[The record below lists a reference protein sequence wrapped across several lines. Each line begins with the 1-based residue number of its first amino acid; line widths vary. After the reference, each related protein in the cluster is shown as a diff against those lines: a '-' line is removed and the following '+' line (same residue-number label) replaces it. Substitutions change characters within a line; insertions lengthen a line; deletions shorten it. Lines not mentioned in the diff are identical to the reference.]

1 MYYTP
6 YSSFMQGM
14 NYGQQP
20 PSLQPP
26 QIPAQ
31 TQPQPSEVRRTNA
44 EFIPVSSVQQVREH
58 IVQPGQTLYFMNNN
72 VTEFYVKTAD
82 NFGTTQ
88 LKAFSFA
95 EINPD
100 APAIAAQLTEDAVTR
115 GEFDALRERL
125 DAFERKLA
133 PAYTRKEK
141 HDEPV
146 NENK

>member
-1 MYYTP
+1 MYYSP

-20 PSLQPP
+20 PAFQPP
-26 QIPAQ
+26 QVPAS
-31 TQPQPSEVRRTNA
+31 PQPSEVRRTNA
-44 EFIPVSSVQQVREH
+44 EFIPVSSIQQVREH

-100 APAIAAQLTEDAVTR
+100 APAIAAQPTEDIVTR
-115 GEFDALRERL
+115 GEFDALRDRL

-133 PAYTRKEK
+133 PAYARKEK

-146 NENK
+146 NEDK